1 MVKPVVPWIGPTG
14 HWHGIPVV
22 PWIGPT
28 GHWYGIPV
36 PETRMR
42 YRYDKK
48 FALFPIKCEG
58 GYWVWFNHY
67 YKKYLV
73 FSYEEIRDVC
83 YYLCKLTT
91 ADAVVEKLTDS
102 IDFR

>member
-1 MVKPVVPWIGPTG
+1 MVKPVKPWPNPASNQFVQAPNGMMVPMMPTE
-14 HWHGIPVV
+14 VK
-22 PWIGPT
+22 
-28 GHWYGIPV
+28 
-36 PETRMR
+36 

-48 FALFPIKCEG
+48 FALFPTICKG